1 MKKLLV
7 TDLDNTLYDWV
18 AFFAQSFKAMLDKT
32 HEITGIPTSKL
43 ISDFKK
49 IHQYHGNTEHP
60 FSVIELDCI
69 KEYYGTEDRN
79 ILLSKLDDA
88 LHAFNSTRKNILS
101 CYEGVFDTL
110 QELNSRGILIVGH
123 TEAPVRNSLYR
134 LEKLGIKKFF
144 KHLYTPRDKFH
155 DELDER
161 TLSWLA
167 EHEST
172 LRLLT
177 KDELKPN
184 PQLLIDICEKEKVSV
199 EEAVYIGDSIVK
211 DISMAND
218 AGVTSVWAEYGKQH
232 SPDYWSLLVSITHWT
247 DEDVQREESLKTA
260 LGKSKP
266 AHTAK
271 KFSDILHLFMEK

>member
-32 HEITGIPTSKL
+32 HEITGISKCEL
-43 ISDFKK
+43 IHDFKK
-49 IHQYHGNTEHP
+49 VHQYHGNTEHP
-60 FSVIELDCI
+60 FSVVELECIQKHYATKDRNVLLHELD
-69 KEYYGTEDRN
+69 E
-79 ILLSKLDDA
+79 S
-88 LHAFNSTRKNILS
+88 LHAFNSTRKKTLK
-101 CYEGVFDTL
+101 CYESVFETL
-110 QELNSRGILIVGH
+110 QELSSKGVVIVGH

-144 KHLYTPRDKFH
+144 KHLYTPKDRFH
-155 DELDER
+155 DELDEK
-161 TLSWLA
+161 TLGWLT

-184 PQLLIDICEKEKVSV
+184 PTLLIDICKREKVDV
-199 EEAVYIGDSIVK
+199 EETVYIGDSIVK

-232 SPDYWSLLVSITHWT
+232 TPDFWSLLVSITHWT
-247 DEDVQREESLKTA
+247 DEDVKREESLKAA
-260 LGKSKP
+260 LSQSKP
-266 AHTAK
+266 AITAK
-271 KFSDILHLFMEK
+271 AFSDILHLFSN